1 MLEAAAWEF
10 AHTTYIQPLPYR
22 GLISLI
28 AFNGKAE
35 ALNTALGFALP
46 STPRRITENATTYL
60 WAGPNAWLVFS
71 ESPELTGELAAKAEN
86 LAAVTDQSDGHFLVR
101 VKGPHAREIL
111 AKLVPIDLHESVFA
125 PDAVAITLAA
135 HIGIKIWRE
144 EDGFVVACFRSFA
157 AALHHTLLEAAN
169 EFHLTETRG

>member
-1 MLEAAAWEF
+1 MHGWYF
-10 AHTTYIQPLPYR
+10 R
-22 GLISLI
+22 
-28 AFNGKAE
+28 KA
-35 ALNTALGFALP
+35 P
-46 STPRRITENATTYL
+46 S
-60 WAGPNAWLVFS
+60 
-71 ESPELTGELAAKAEN
+71 SPGSSPPKQKTWQ
-86 LAAVTDQSDGHFLVR
+86 VTDQSDGHFLVR